1 MNYQIPL
8 GPGPRFKP
16 TGPDSRF
23 QGYGRHEFMIRYLPL
38 AVKRLAAGRES
49 GWNSLGRSAALFA
62 TIASM
67 RMWLKSWIHLLEII
81 GLAVVEQ
88 KKTNAILAT
97 IAAQMADADSS
108 VKAQNDLLMRISCL
122 TK

>member
-1 MNYQIPL
+1 
-8 GPGPRFKP
+8 
-16 TGPDSRF
+16 
-23 QGYGRHEFMIRYLPL
+23 
-38 AVKRLAAGRES
+38 
-49 GWNSLGRSAALFA
+49 
-62 TIASM
+62 M
-67 RMWLKSWIHLLEII
+67 RMWLKSWIHLPEII